1 MLLGDDLL
9 AHSSRGP
16 AAKEGASREAA
27 TSDPELS
34 ADVSADVARSELFR
48 VLADP
53 SRMRLL
59 ALASIEELAV
69 GELADLLGDALPKI
83 SRHAAALRD
92 AGLLVARR
100 QGTWTLLRTPPEA
113 LRDPVVADAVRAGL
127 SACERSGLTARV
139 ESVVAARDARTRE
152 FFARTTPRPA
162 TQAPGDLPAHLAA
175 IAPVL
180 ADRRLAVD
188 VGTGDGAGLE
198 VLAPLFGCVVAVD
211 RSEER
216 IAQARDRVAARG
228 YSRVQL
234 IAAEID
240 ARAVH
245 DAVDRMSRDRQVRG
259 ADLVFAGRV
268 LHHAAAPQK
277 TMRALAS
284 LARPGGAVVVLDYDT
299 HEDARMREEQADV
312 WLGFSPNDLALL
324 ATEAGLERPTVERL
338 APGLRGDG
346 PDRHLTWHVLRAHRP
361 GGTPA
366 PGPASA

>member
-1 MLLGDDLL
+1 MLAPDEALPRSPPLD
-9 AHSSRGP
+9 AAEP
-16 AAKEGASREAA
+16 A
-27 TSDPELS
+27 
-34 ADVSADVARSELFR
+34 ADVARSELFR

-59 ALASIEELAV
+59 ALAHVEELAV
-69 GELADLLGDALPKI
+69 GELADLLGDALPKV

-113 LRDPVVADAVRAGL
+113 LRDAVVADAMRAGL
-127 SACERSGLTARV
+127 SACEKSGLLARV
-139 ESVVAARDARTRE
+139 EGVVAARDARTRE
-152 FFARTTPRPA
+152 FFARTPPRA
-162 TQAPGDLPAHLAA
+162 IAHIPGDVPAHLAA

-180 ADRRLAVD
+180 GERRLAVD

-198 VLAPLFGCVVAVD
+198 VLAPLFACVVAVD

-228 YSRVQL
+228 YAGVEL
-234 IAAEID
+234 IAAEIGAD
-240 ARAVH
+240 VVRS
-245 DAVDRMSRDRQVRG
+245 AVDRASCTHPALG

-268 LHHAAAPQK
+268 LHHAAAPAK

-284 LARPGGAVVVLDYDT
+284 LARPGGAVVVLEYDA
-299 HEDARMREEQADV
+299 HDDARMREEQADV
-312 WLGFSPNDLALL
+312 WLGFAPGDLVQL
-324 ATEAGLERPTVERL
+324 AHDAGLERAAVERL
-338 APGLRGDG
+338 SPGLRGDG

-361 GGTPA
+361 AGTL
-366 PGPASA
+366 S

>member
-1 MLLGDDLL
+1 VLL
-9 AHSSRGP
+9 ADDAPLRGP
-16 AAKEGASREAA
+16 ADLVG
-27 TSDPELS
+27 EL
-34 ADVSADVARSELFR
+34 AVDVARSELFR

-59 ALASIEELAV
+59 ALAQVEELAV

-127 SACERSGLTARV
+127 AACERSGLLARV

-152 FFARTTPRPA
+152 FFARTTPKA
-162 TQAPGDLPAHLAA
+162 VAQTPGDLPAHLAA

-216 IAQARDRVAARG
+216 IAHARDRVAARG

-240 ARAVH
+240 ASEVRE
-245 DAVDRMSRDRQVRG
+245 AVDGVSRDRASRG

-284 LARPGGAVVVLDYDT
+284 LARPGGAVVVLDYDA
-299 HEDARMREEQADV
+299 HEDTRMREEQADV
-312 WLGFSPNDLALL
+312 WLGFSPNDLVAL
-324 ATEAGLERPTVERL
+324 ATEAGLERAAVERL

-346 PDRHLTWHVLRAHRP
+346 PDRHLTWHVLRAHK
-361 GGTPA
+361 A
-366 PGPASA
+366 ASTS

>member
-1 MLLGDDLL
+1 MQLLTAVMLAADDALL
-9 AHSSRGP
+9 RA
-16 AAKEGASREAA
+16 
-27 TSDPELS
+27 S
-34 ADVSADVARSELFR
+34 ADLPADQAADVTRSELFR

-59 ALASIEELAV
+59 ALAHVEELAV
-69 GELADLLGDALPKI
+69 GELADLLGDALPKV

-113 LRDPVVADAVRAGL
+113 LRDAVVADAVRAGL
-127 SACERSGLTARV
+127 SACEKSGLLARV
-139 ESVVAARDARTRE
+139 ELVVAARDARTRE
-152 FFARTTPRPA
+152 FFARTPPRSV
-162 TQAPGDLPAHLAA
+162 THIPGDIPAHLAA

-180 ADRRLAVD
+180 AERRVAVD

-198 VLAPLFGCVVAVD
+198 VLAPLFDCVVAVD

-228 YSRVQL
+228 YAGVDL

-240 ARAVH
+240 SPDVRK
-245 DAVDRMSRDRQVRG
+245 AVDRASSSMPARG

-268 LHHAAAPQK
+268 LHHAAVPQK

-284 LARPGGAVVVLDYDT
+284 LARPGGSVVVLDYDA
-299 HEDARMREEQADV
+299 HDDAHMREEQADV
-312 WLGFSPNDLALL
+312 WLGFTPRDLVAL
-324 ATEAGLERPTVERL
+324 ATEAGLERAAVERL
-338 APGLRGDG
+338 SPGLRGDG
-346 PDRHLTWHVLRAHRP
+346 PDRHLIWHVLRAHRP
-361 GGTPA
+361 L
-366 PGPASA
+366 